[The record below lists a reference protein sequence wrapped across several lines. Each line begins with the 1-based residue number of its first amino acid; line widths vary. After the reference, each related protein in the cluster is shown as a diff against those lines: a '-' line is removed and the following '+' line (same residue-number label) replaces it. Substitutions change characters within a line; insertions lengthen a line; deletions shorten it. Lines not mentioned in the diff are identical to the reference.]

1 MKLDCIVSACN
12 MTPLYCDFIPP
23 FIKAW
28 KTLYPNVDIRIILI
42 NDILPSEL
50 RQYAEYIIL
59 FTPLPGV
66 STSLTSQYIRLLY
79 PCILNYENGIM
90 ITDIDML
97 PMNSKYYTKNI
108 EPFDNSKFIYLRNVC
123 FEYDEIA
130 MCYNVG
136 LRQTWEN
143 IFNIHSL
150 DDIKARLIDVS
161 SKNVYL
167 EGHGNIGWNT
177 DQKDF
182 FKNVLEWNKR
192 TNNFVY
198 LDDNKTGY
206 MRLDRIHRH
215 TMEMPLELQ
224 NAIKDGAFS
233 DYHCLR
239 PYSQYKDLNDY
250 IVSLLK
256 PI

>member
-12 MTPLYCDFIPP
+12 MNPLYCDFIPP
-23 FIKAW
+23 FINAW
-28 KTLYPNVDIRIILI
+28 KTLYPDVDVRIILI
-42 NDILPSEL
+42 SDVLPTELQQYSEH
-50 RQYAEYIIL
+50 IIL
-59 FTPLPGV
+59 FAPLPDV
-66 STSLTSQYIRLLY
+66 STSLISQYIRLLY

-108 EPFDNSKFIYLRNVC
+108 EPFDNMKFIYLRNVC

-136 LRQTWEN
+136 LRQTWAD
-143 IFNIHSL
+143 IFNIHTL
-150 DDIKARLIDVS
+150 EDITTRLMEVS
-161 SKNVYL
+161 KRIVYL
-167 EGHGNIGWNT
+167 EGHGNVGWNT

-182 FKNVLEWNKR
+182 FKYVMNWNNK
-192 TNNFVY
+192 TNNFVF
-198 LDDNKTGY
+198 LNDHETGY
-206 MRLDRIHRH
+206 MRLDRMHRH
-215 TMEMPLELQ
+215 TVEMSPELQ
-224 NAIKDGAFS
+224 MAIHKGLFS

-239 PYSQYKDLNDY
+239 PYSKYKELNDY